1 MSKTLDVY
9 LEQDC
14 VGQLYP
20 SQLESIGRRA
30 SPQLK

>member
-14 VGQLYP
+14 VGQLVQNQHGQIMFTY
-20 SQLESIGRRA
+20 GHD
-30 SPQLK
+30 